1 MMTTMNP
8 HHRRLPATAALLAAL
23 FLAGCGGT
31 DLGTAPD
38 GTADLEGDY
47 TLVEGRGPD
56 GEVPLVED
64 SPVTLSIE
72 GEDWGGTAACN
83 HYGGTVTVAGNDLTV
98 HGVFQTEMAC
108 LDDRVMESERRYL
121 DAFRQVERYE
131 RDGDRLVLRGEDV
144 ELVFAEVP
152 PEPDAA
158 LVGTTWVLTSLIEG
172 TGPDG
177 AVSSVAGEPTLEF
190 GEDGTFLGETGCNRF
205 GGDYRHDGD
214 TLVTSEV
221 DASAAGCPDGMQ
233 AAQEEHILAVLADAE
248 VAAVIE
254 GRSLRLT
261 GPDGR
266 GLDYRATDAS

>member
-8 HHRRLPATAALLAAL
+8 HHMRRAAAAALLAVV
-23 FLAGCGGT
+23 LASCGGT

-38 GTADLEGDY
+38 GAIDLEGDY

-72 GEDWGGTAACN
+72 GEEWGGTAACN
-83 HYGGTVTVAGNDLTV
+83 HYGGTVTIAGDDLTV

-108 LDDRVMESERRYL
+108 VDDRIMESERLYL
-121 DAFRQVERYE
+121 AAFQQVDRYE
-131 RDGDRLVLRGEDV
+131 RDGDRLLLLGDDV
-144 ELVFAEVP
+144 ELVFVEVP

-158 LVGTTWVLTSLIEG
+158 LVGTTWVLTSLLEG
-172 TGPDG
+172 TEPDG
-177 AVSSVAGEPTLEF
+177 AVSSVVGEPTLEF

-205 GGDYRHDGD
+205 GGDYRHAGD
-214 TLVTSEV
+214 SLVTSEV
-221 DASAAGCPDGMQ
+221 DASAAGCPDEIG
-233 AAQEEHILAVLADAE
+233 AAQEEHVLAVLADAE
-248 VAAVIE
+248 VAVIID

-261 GPDGR
+261 GADGR
-266 GLDYRATDAS
+266 GLDYRAADGS